1 MSLSLSAFK
10 RILLLADK
18 AFSISMFTLRASFTA
33 ETELEQGNMHRA
45 GMDTWAL
52 LQQISTGS
60 AAQGQT
66 TVTGSPGRWRQT
78 RDWRWCLSKSYSIK
92 SSRTWLTASRM
103 KQTRR
108 NRWTDGHTHTPLQVR
123 TIIFTLKPTLTNLS
137 IRQSKS
143 VQSRGCTLHIPQ
155 LIFLWNTT
163 VWPKIWQQRNAAS
176 VCS

>member
-33 ETELEQGNMHRA
+33 ETELEQGNTHRA
-45 GMDTWAL
+45 GMDTWTL
-52 LQQISTGS
+52 LHQTSTGS

-66 TVTGSPGRWRQT
+66 TVIGSPGRWRQT

-92 SSRTWLTASRM
+92 SSRTWLTASRT

-108 NRWTDGHTHTPLQVR
+108 NRWMDGRTDGRTHTHTPLQVR

-137 IRQSKS
+137 IRQTK
-143 VQSRGCTLHIPQ
+143 V
-155 LIFLWNTT
+155 
-163 VWPKIWQQRNAAS
+163 
-176 VCS
+176 